1 MSIKKIAEMTGLST
15 ATVSHVINNSR
26 AVSEK
31 SRRKVELAMQ
41 QIGYRPNRAAR
52 TLKTQK
58 SNTIAMLM
66 PEIEP
71 GNPSNMFFMN
81 VLSGAKETLETNGY
95 DLLISTYHEQSG
107 GAGAAAILQ
116 KQWVDGLLAVPN
128 RLDQPL
134 ETAGLPTVLID
145 RTVQDAACPCVH
157 TDNRRAAADATGLLL
172 KNGKT
177 HIGYIGGPLSFS
189 TGRDRLQGYQDALAA
204 AHITLRPK
212 WIQSDLPHSVE
223 NGASAANMLIKRGVD
238 AIFVSNNVLAIGALQ
253 TLQRQQI
260 AIPQQIALV
269 AFEDYEW
276 MELTSPPLTTVRQE
290 SFQMGSKAA
299 EVLLDILA
307 ENPVPDDV
315 VIPAKL
321 ILRQSHIGLS

>member
-15 ATVSHVINNSR
+15 ATVSHVINNNR

-31 SRRKVELAMQ
+31 SRRKVELAMR
-41 QIGYRPNRAAR
+41 QIGYRPNMAAR

-81 VLSGAKETLETNGY
+81 VLSGAKSTLEENGY
-95 DLLISTYHEQSG
+95 DLLVSTYREQSEKSNSHSV
-107 GAGAAAILQ
+107 LQ
-116 KQWVDGLLAVPN
+116 KQWIDGILAVPN
-128 RLDQPL
+128 RLDEPL
-134 ETAGLPTVLID
+134 DTAGLPTVLID
-145 RTVQDAACPCVH
+145 RTIEHAPCPCVH
-157 TDNRRAAADATGLLL
+157 TDNRQAAFDATHLLL
-172 KNGKT
+172 SCGKKK
-177 HIGYIGGPLSFS
+177 IGYIGGPLSFS

-204 AHITLRPK
+204 VHITLRPE
-212 WIQSDLPHSVE
+212 WMQSDLPHSVE
-223 NGASAANMLIKRGVD
+223 NGACAADMLIRQGVD

-253 TLQRQQI
+253 SLQRQHI

-307 ENPVPDDV
+307 DKPVPNDV